1 MAKIRVLP
9 DHVANQIAAGEV
21 VERPASVLKELVEN
35 ALDAGATRLEVRW
48 EEGGKRLLEL
58 ADDGCGMARDDL
70 YMALERHATSK
81 VRAAGDLDHLATFG
95 FRGEALPSIAS
106 VSRFDMASAEADGA
120 GHRLRCE
127 FGVIKE
133 VLPAARARGTT
144 ITVRDLFAQLPAR
157 RRFLKATETEHAHL
171 WGVVTRLALATPD
184 VHWVVESDRSGRLVL
199 PRVAE
204 PGERLG
210 PLLGDKLASLVAF
223 RDGQAP
229 WTLRGYV
236 SDPALSFRDRNHLY
250 LFVNG
255 RAVRDRLLLAALAG
269 AWEGFFPKGAYPAA
283 VLFLDVPPEAVD
295 VNVHPTKAE
304 VRFREPQRIFPWV
317 GRALRE
323 AWSGL
328 RGGLASVLDL
338 PPKPLEPELDKPLA
352 PVAASHPHLW
362 EPYRPAEGAVRALE
376 TAFGPGTSAPMA
388 AEPRPAAP
396 QGPPPPPAAP
406 ASFRYLGAFDA
417 TYLLAEVAGDGEPEL
432 WIVDQHVAHERILY
446 EMLFLRKHAPAI
458 QPLMPPQVVGL
469 GPAAVARLTPFLDE
483 FTAVGLEVEPFGADA
498 LVVRGLPDFLA
509 DRDPEALLTDLLRRL
524 EEGGRPDL
532 DAFRRD
538 LNAELAC
545 RSAIK
550 KHHVLPAELAQC
562 LLEDLMACQ
571 VPHTCP
577 HGRPVIKKLTR
588 GDLERSFGRRL

>member
-1 MAKIRVLP
+1 MPKIRVLS
-9 DHVANQIAAGEV
+9 DQVANQIAAGEV

-48 EEGGKRLLEL
+48 EDGGKRLLEV

-81 VRAAGDLDHLATFG
+81 VRTADDLGALATFG

-106 VSRFDMASAEADGA
+106 VTRLDMASAEADGA

-127 FGVIKE
+127 FGVVKE

-171 WGVVTRLALATPD
+171 WGVITRMALATPD

-199 PRVAE
+199 PRVQE

-210 PLLGDKLASLVAF
+210 PLLGDKLAGLVPF
-223 RDGQAP
+223 RDGEPP
-229 WTLRGYV
+229 WTIRGYV
-236 SDPALSFRDRNHLY
+236 SDPAVSFRDRNHLY
-250 LFVNG
+250 LFVND
-255 RAVRDRLLLAALAG
+255 RAVRDRLLLAALAS

-283 VLFLDVPPEAVD
+283 VLFLDLPPEAVD

-304 VRFREPQRIFPWV
+304 VRFREPQRVFPWV

-323 AWSGL
+323 AWTGL

-338 PPKPLEPELDKPLA
+338 PPKPLEPELEKPLP

-362 EPYRPAEGAVRALE
+362 EAERAESVPYRAPAEAFRAME
-376 TAFGPGTSAPMA
+376 AAFAPGSAP
-388 AEPRPAAP
+388 
-396 QGPPPPPAAP
+396 AP
-406 ASFRYLGAFDA
+406 ATTPAVRYLGAFDA
-417 TYLLAEVAGDGEPEL
+417 TYLLAEVAGPEPEL
-432 WIVDQHVAHERILY
+432 WVVDQHVAHERILY
-446 EMLFLRKHAPAI
+446 EQLFLRRHHPAVA
-458 QPLMPPQVVGL
+458 PLMPPRIVGL

-483 FTAVGLEVEPFGADA
+483 FTQVGLEVEAFGADA

-550 KHHVLPAELAQC
+550 KHHTLPAELAQR
-562 LLEDLMACQ
+562 LIEDLMACQ

-588 GDLERSFGRRL
+588 GELERSFGRRV